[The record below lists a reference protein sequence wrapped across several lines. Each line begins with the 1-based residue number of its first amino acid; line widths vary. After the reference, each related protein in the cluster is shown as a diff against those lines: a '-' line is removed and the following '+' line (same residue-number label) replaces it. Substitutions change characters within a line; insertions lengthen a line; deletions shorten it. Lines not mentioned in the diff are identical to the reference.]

1 MDLVRFLNLLLL
13 LNNSNDIYLIEMV
26 RHEVFPSVNKFI
38 DATSLVSEFGFAD
51 NSSFYA
57 KWNFICPSN
66 FGIRYLFELIS
77 KISNKSKYQLFAKR
91 ILKAI
96 NALQFHTIEQMHE
109 YITQNNESHS
119 PLLYIT
125 ELLETGVVPINVVV
139 SYDAI
144 HPKYFERIFIVPSVF
159 SHKKTET

>member
-1 MDLVRFLNLLLL
+1 
-13 LNNSNDIYLIEMV
+13 MV
-26 RHEVFPSVNKFI
+26 HHEVFPSVNKFI

-109 YITQNNESHS
+109 YITQNNGSHS

-144 HPKYFERIFIVPSVF
+144 HPKYFERIFIVPLEKVF
-159 SHKKTET
+159 SKIEEKTQKQNRLFGKRNSRSYN